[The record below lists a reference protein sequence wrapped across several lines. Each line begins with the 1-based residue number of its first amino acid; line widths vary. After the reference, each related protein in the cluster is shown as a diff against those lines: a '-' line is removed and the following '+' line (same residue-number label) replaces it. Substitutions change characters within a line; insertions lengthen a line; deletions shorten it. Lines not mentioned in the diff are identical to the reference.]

1 MNGVISFDLKKAFNT
16 IDYVV
21 LFVKLS
27 WYGVLENGLK
37 WFTSYLTGGKQLFY
51 VNGIL
56 SSFKCANCGVS
67 QRSCLGPL
75 LFLSYIN
82 KNKNATPSIFA
93 DDTEIM
99 AVSDSFPQLKN
110 LIE

>member
-1 MNGVISFDLKKAFNT
+1 MVYI
-16 IDYVV
+16 
-21 LFVKLS
+21 LS
-27 WYGVLENGLK
+27 HGGRGGGGGR
-37 WFTSYLTGGKQLFY
+37 GGKQLFY

-56 SSFKCANCGVS
+56 SSFKCANYGVS